1 MGIGELAI
9 LVALMIAFLVFVYVV
24 ARFAIGDGL
33 RDYYEWLN
41 RKK

>member
-33 RDYYEWLN
+33 RDFDNWKN
-41 RKK
+41 RKR